1 MTMES
6 DLHALLA
13 TVCPRVFPDFAATS
27 TVRPY
32 ITFQGIG
39 GPVFRFLDNT
49 TGDKRR
55 TRVQINVWAD
65 TRIESLALI
74 RQIEDA
80 MCAASAFTATPE
92 GEPVHDFD
100 ADFPVYGSIQDF
112 LITSTR

>member
-13 TVCPRVFPDFAATS
+13 AVCPRVFPDFAATS

-39 GPVFRFLDNT
+39 GPATRYLDNSAA
-49 TGDKRR
+49 DKRR
-55 TRVQINVWAD
+55 SRVQVNVWAD
-65 TRIESLALI
+65 TRAESLTLIHQVEEAL
-74 RQIEDA
+74 
-80 MCAASAFTATPE
+80 CAASAFTATPE
-92 GEPVHDFD
+92 GEPISDFD